1 MNVPTPTEPAPH
13 FWWCDLFL
21 RHHHPGVRCSCP
33 PSMLAEA
40 VEKERLIKLAA
51 SMPAGEAK

>member
-1 MNVPTPTEPAPH
+1 MTAPTPAEPAPH
-13 FWWCDLFL
+13 FWWCSIFL
-21 RHHHPGVRCSCP
+21 HRHRPGVRCSCP

-51 SMPAGEAK
+51 SMPPGDAK